1 METIE
6 LKIQGKVVVKTR
18 WQWAQWENSQRPFP
32 SYPYRSYDSDM
43 TKGKNAHNA
52 LLDLVSFN
60 KAHPGLSLDELYNLI
75 QNKYW

>member
-1 METIE
+1 
-6 LKIQGKVVVKTR
+6 
-18 WQWAQWENSQRPFP
+18 
-32 SYPYRSYDSDM
+32 M